1 MVGASAVTVVVQD
14 MEGWAARF
22 LDAARAGDATRAEE
36 AVAGLVD
43 WLGHDLVDAFL
54 FMDVHTWEAMSG
66 LAEELFQALRGTQAA
81 LGEAAGAAARP
92 SVPAAEATIGGIL
105 QKARAIRDAGESRCR

>member
-1 MVGASAVTVVVQD
+1 MMGTSAVAGVVQE

-22 LDAARAGDATRAEE
+22 LDAGRAGDALRAEE

-54 FMDVHTWEAMSG
+54 FMDVPTWEALSG
-66 LAEELFQALRGTQAA
+66 LAEELFQSLRGGQAA
-81 LGEAAGAAARP
+81 LAGAAGAAAGA

-105 QKARAIRDAGESRCR
+105 QKARAIRDAGDSRCR